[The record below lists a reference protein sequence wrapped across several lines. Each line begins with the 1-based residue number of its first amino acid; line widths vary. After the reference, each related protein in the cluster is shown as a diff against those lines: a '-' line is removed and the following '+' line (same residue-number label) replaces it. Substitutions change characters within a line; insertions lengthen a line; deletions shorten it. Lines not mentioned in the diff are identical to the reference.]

1 MNSMRYLK
9 NNGFSLVEMAIVL
22 IIIGLVTGALLLP
35 LQAEYSQLSQSQT
48 ETTLA
53 NAKQALLGYAQQ
65 NGRLPCPASAASNTD
80 AGSYGQENP
89 LGGTRDSTTT
99 QPPVVANT
107 CAMQSGFLPAA
118 TLGLQAT
125 DKYGFALDAWN
136 NRIRYAISTDDSS
149 SFASP
154 RNASPFI
161 TVSTTHPACSGSDAP
176 DFTTSGNMSAVGL
189 ICLAP
194 NLRVCQSSATTDC
207 TSTIYLS
214 NNAVAIIFSTGKN
227 YGISAGE
234 DEALNLA
241 ATTTF
246 YSRAPTIP
254 TSASSSSKEFDD
266 IMVWISPYVLYNA
279 MIEAGQL
286 H

>member
-1 MNSMRYLK
+1 MYSNVHLK
-9 NNGFSLVEMAIVL
+9 QNGFSLVEMAIVL
-22 IIIGLVTGALLLP
+22 TILAAVLVTVLTP
-35 LQAEYSQLSQSQT
+35 LQAQRNQSAQLQT
-48 ETTLA
+48 ENTLA
-53 NAKQALLGYAQQ
+53 TAKQALLGYAQQ
-65 NGRLPCPASAASNTD
+65 NGRLPCPATATNNID

-89 LGGTRDSTTT
+89 LGGTHDPLLVPATSI
-99 QPPVVANT
+99 A
-107 CAMQSGFLPAA
+107 CAAQAGFFPAS

-136 NRIRYAISTDDSS
+136 NRLRYAISDDDSS
-149 SFASP
+149 RYASP
-154 RNASPFI
+154 RNASPTT
-161 TVSTTHPACSGSDAP
+161 TVNTMHPACGGDSAP
-176 DFTTSGNMSAVGL
+176 DFTTSGNMSDVGL

-194 NLRVCQSSATTDC
+194 NLRVCQSSVTTDC
-207 TSTIYLS
+207 TSTVYLS

-227 YGISAGE
+227 YGLSVGE
-234 DEALNLA
+234 DEVLNLA

-246 YSRAPTIP
+246 YSRTPTAATAPI
-254 TSASSSSKEFDD
+254 SSSKEFDD

>member
-1 MNSMRYLK
+1 
-9 NNGFSLVEMAIVL
+9 MAIVL

-35 LQAEYSQLSQSQT
+35 LQEEYSQLSQSQT

-65 NGRLPCPASAASNTD
+65 NGRLPCPASSASNID

-107 CAMQSGFLPAA
+107 GAMQSGFLPAA

-136 NRIRYAISTDDSS
+136 NRLRYAISTDDSS

-161 TVSTTHPACSGSDAP
+161 TVSTTHQHVVVV
-176 DFTTSGNMSAVGL
+176 M
-189 ICLAP
+189 
-194 NLRVCQSSATTDC
+194 RQ
-207 TSTIYLS
+207 
-214 NNAVAIIFSTGKN
+214 
-227 YGISAGE
+227 
-234 DEALNLA
+234 
-241 ATTTF
+241 
-246 YSRAPTIP
+246 
-254 TSASSSSKEFDD
+254 
-266 IMVWISPYVLYNA
+266 ISPHRVICRLLAWSVWRLIYGYVSRWQPQIA
-279 MIEAGQL
+279 PAQFI
-286 H
+286 

>member
-1 MNSMRYLK
+1 
-9 NNGFSLVEMAIVL
+9 
-22 IIIGLVTGALLLP
+22 
-35 LQAEYSQLSQSQT
+35 
-48 ETTLA
+48 
-53 NAKQALLGYAQQ
+53 
-65 NGRLPCPASAASNTD
+65 
-80 AGSYGQENP
+80 
-89 LGGTRDSTTT
+89 
-99 QPPVVANT
+99 
-107 CAMQSGFLPAA
+107 MQSGFLPAA

-136 NRIRYAISTDDSS
+136 NRLRYAISTDDSS

-189 ICLAP
+189 VCLAP